1 MHSRRLLIV
10 ELGCSQ
16 ALGVVK
22 HFEAVKHLSV
32 VRCMVLPGVLGARWF
47 LSENVLFGWKK
58 DKILSFHVKFEL
70 IDTIYQDIIQET
82 GFAME
87 LG

>member
-1 MHSRRLLIV
+1 
-10 ELGCSQ
+10 
-16 ALGVVK
+16 
-22 HFEAVKHLSV
+22 
-32 VRCMVLPGVLGARWF
+32 MVLSGVLGARWF

-58 DKILSFHVKFEL
+58 DKILSFHMKFEL

-82 GFAME
+82 GFDME

>member
-10 ELGCSQ
+10 EPGCRQ
-16 ALGVVK
+16 LFGVSK
-22 HFEAVKHLSV
+22 
-32 VRCMVLPGVLGARWF
+32 CMVLPGVLGARWF

-58 DKILSFHVKFEL
+58 DKILSFHMKFEL
-70 IDTIYQDIIQET
+70 IDTIYQDIIQEI
-82 GFAME
+82 GFDME